1 MFNKIK
7 FVDFWRL
14 RPQDL
19 AARRRIQ
26 FSSKLPCTQENG
38 SKFKVIRA
46 IGKTLF
52 PNKTTPHDTAPDC
65 AVLGSRHTIQ
75 TKQEQRISRTD
86 QTSQPFP
93 KLTLGLVPLVKKK

>member
-1 MFNKIK
+1 MLNKIK

-19 AARRRIQ
+19 EARRRIQ
-26 FSSKLPCTQENG
+26 FSSKLPCIQGNG
-38 SKFKVIRA
+38 SNVKVIKA
-46 IGKTLF
+46 IGKTVF

-65 AVLGSRHTIQ
+65 AVLGSRHAIQ

-93 KLTLGLVPLVKKK
+93 